1 MASARETGEW
11 PPNIKAILK
20 RPAPASAYLGL
31 EVVDC
36 DVEAGTVELAFNA
49 SDQLCNLWGGI
60 HGGMVAAMMDDIL
73 AIAVGLTLEWGQ
85 ISPTLEMKVSMLSVA
100 KPGRL
105 TGRGRVL
112 RRGKSVVFVEG
123 ELLDAE
129 GTLLAKGSST
139 CTLVTLKKKDDRT
152 ADKKADKKDGAA
164 ETAA

>member
-1 MASARETGEW
+1 MVSARATDDW
-11 PPNIKAILK
+11 PPNIKAIFK
-20 RPAPASAYLGL
+20 RKSPASAYLGL

-36 DVEAGTVELAFNA
+36 DVDAGTVEVAFEA
-49 SDQLCNLWGGI
+49 TDQLCNLWGGI

-73 AIAVGLTLEWGQ
+73 AIAVGLKLEWGQ

-139 CTLVTLKKKDDRT
+139 CTLVTLKKREEKP
-152 ADKKADKKDGAA
+152 A
-164 ETAA
+164 

>member
-1 MASARETGEW
+1 MTMVSARATDDW
-11 PPNIKAILK
+11 PPNIKAIFK
-20 RPAPASAYLGL
+20 RKSPASAYLGL

-36 DVEAGTVELAFNA
+36 DVDAGTVEVAFEA
-49 SDQLCNLWGGI
+49 TDQLCNLWGGI

-73 AIAVGLTLEWGQ
+73 AIAVGLKLEWGQ

-112 RRGKSVVFVEG
+112 RRGKSVVFVDG

-139 CTLVTLKKKDDRT
+139 CTLVTLKKREEKP
-152 ADKKADKKDGAA
+152 A
-164 ETAA
+164 

>member
-1 MASARETGEW
+1 MASARETEDW
-11 PPNIKAILK
+11 PPNIKAIFK
-20 RPAPASAYLGL
+20 RKSPASAYLGL
-31 EVVDC
+31 EVIDC
-36 DVEAGTVELAFNA
+36 DVDAGTVELAFEATDN
-49 SDQLCNLWGGI
+49 LCNLWGGI

-73 AIAVGLTLEWGQ
+73 AIAVGLKLEWGQ

-105 TGRGRVL
+105 IGRGRIL

-139 CTLVTLKKKDDRT
+139 CTLVTLKKREDKP
-152 ADKKADKKDGAA
+152 ADK
-164 ETAA
+164 

>member
-1 MASARETGEW
+1 MTMVSARATDDW
-11 PPNIKAILK
+11 PPNIKAIFK
-20 RPAPASAYLGL
+20 RKSPASAYLGL

-36 DVEAGTVELAFNA
+36 DVDAGTVEVAFEA
-49 SDQLCNLWGGI
+49 TDQLCNLWGGI

-73 AIAVGLTLEWGQ
+73 AIAVGLKLEWGQ

-139 CTLVTLKKKDDRT
+139 CTLVTLKKREEKP
-152 ADKKADKKDGAA
+152 A
-164 ETAA
+164 